1 MKTQRLQWNQWM
13 LLGLVIQWL
22 NIHWIISNLFLSSH
36 DGVIFAPICPWRK
49 LQRKISF
56 GLDRWERKKERKNEE
71 VERTLCLYCSLWS
84 EVLLLSV
91 CLAPQL
97 PPHVDR
103 RGNYCCKALP
113 SNLFKQLNVLSL
125 LLSLKQTPSRSLS
138 YRHTHTHARIHSLS
152 LQGLKIL
159 QLFYSFSGKTRFLFC
174 FSSPKNV
181 SSQFFSWDF
190 FPTQWLPI
198 LTS

>member
-1 MKTQRLQWNQWM
+1 MKPMNAIRARYS
-13 LLGLVIQWL
+13 VIEHSLDNFKPLFIFSRWC
-22 NIHWIISNLFLSSH
+22 NFCSNLSLAKASTKNLVWTWSLR
-36 DGVIFAPICPWRK
+36 A
-49 LQRKISF
+49 
-56 GLDRWERKKERKNEE
+56 KKERKNEE

-125 LLSLKQTPSRSLS
+125 LLSLKQTPMRALSLS
-138 YRHTHTHARIHSLS
+138 HRHTHTHTRTLS
-152 LQGLKIL
+152 LCKA
-159 QLFYSFSGKTRFLFC
+159 
-174 FSSPKNV
+174 
-181 SSQFFSWDF
+181 
-190 FPTQWLPI
+190 
-198 LTS
+198 